1 MHFRS
6 TDMKWAVN
14 WNRKIIA
21 ISASNNRHQYLQDS
35 GCCRWLVLIRNT
47 SDFEIQFVSPRLWQ
61 LLLAPIAVLLW
72 KLGEIGKWIKI
83 QTINMYI
90 GKIRSLLW
98 FIYEISL
105 AQISRHSNQSWK
117 LFNGSIPSLICSF
130 N

>member
-35 GCCRWLVLIRNT
+35 GCCRWLVLISNT